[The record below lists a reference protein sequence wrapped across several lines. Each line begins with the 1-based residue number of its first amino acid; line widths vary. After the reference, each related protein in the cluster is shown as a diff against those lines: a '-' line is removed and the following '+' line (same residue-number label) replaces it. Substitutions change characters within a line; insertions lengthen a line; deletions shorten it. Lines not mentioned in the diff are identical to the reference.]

1 MERPGAHV
9 PAFTQAARSVGPF
22 RMSFAPSE
30 QGGGIVLQTLA
41 EVRPCPAGRNE
52 TDNLPVTVIERRPGW
67 RLIDVAELW
76 RYRELLFFL
85 TWRDVKV
92 RYKHTALG
100 AAWAVLQPFGI
111 MLVLSLFLSR
121 VAAPDDRQFYPLFVY
136 AGLLPW
142 TFFAN
147 SIDSASQSIIGSQN
161 LITKV
166 YFPRLLIPLGAVGVH
181 LVDFGIAFTTLLAMM
196 AYYAIVPGWGLL
208 WVPLITAG
216 LMMAAVGAGTLLS
229 ALTVAYRDFRYVLPF
244 LMQFWLFA
252 TPASYLQVNRV
263 VGPRWRTLLAINPA
277 HGFILNFRRA
287 VLGEPLDVGSLA
299 LSTFVA
305 VGLVVLGCHYF
316 RQVERSFADII

>member
-1 MERPGAHV
+1 VLYPDCRSPV
-9 PAFTQAARSVGPF
+9 FDAAGF
-22 RMSFAPSE
+22 AGFAPLLKE
-30 QGGGIVLQTLA
+30 AGNVLQTLR
-41 EVRPCPAGRNE
+41 RPIAALPAADDGV
-52 TDNLPVTVIERRPGW
+52 PVTIIERTPNW
-67 RLIDVAELW
+67 RLVDFHELW

-111 MLVLSLFLSR
+111 MIVLSLFLSR
-121 VAAPDDRQFYPLFVY
+121 VAAPNDREFYPLFVY

-147 SIDSASQSIIGSQN
+147 AIDSASQSIIGSQN
-161 LITKV
+161 LVTKV

-181 LVDFGIAFTTLLAMM
+181 LVDLCVAFVTLLAMM
-196 AYYAIVPGWGLL
+196 VYYRVAPSWSLL
-208 WVPLITAG
+208 WLPLITAG
-216 LMMAAVGAGTLLS
+216 LMMAALGAGTLLS

-252 TPASYLQVNRV
+252 TPASYVQVNRV
-263 VGPRWRTLLAINPA
+263 IGPRWRTLLAINPA

-287 VLGEPLDVGSLA
+287 VLGEPLDPASLGLSA
-299 LSTFVA
+299 LVA
-305 VGLVVLGCHYF
+305 VLLLIIGCHYF

>member
-1 MERPGAHV
+1 MIFVRYLME
-9 PAFTQAARSVGPF
+9 VGL
-22 RMSFAPSE
+22 
-30 QGGGIVLQTLA
+30 VLQTLQEPRTA
-41 EVRPCPAGRNE
+41 PLGDA
-52 TDNLPVTVIERRPGW
+52 DDLPVTVIEHAPGW
-67 RLIDVAELW
+67 RLVDFRELW

-100 AAWAVLQPFGI
+100 AVWAVLQPFGI
-111 MLVLSLFLSR
+111 MIVLSLFLSR

-161 LITKV
+161 LVTKV

-181 LVDFGIAFTTLLAMM
+181 LVDLGVAFVTLLGM
-196 AYYAIVPGWGLL
+196 ALYYGVTPSWSLL

-216 LMMAAVGAGTLLS
+216 LMMAALGAGTLLS

-252 TPASYLQVNRV
+252 TPASYMQVNRV
-263 VGPRWRTLLAINPA
+263 IGPRWRTILAINPA
-277 HGFILNFRRA
+277 HGFIVNFRRA
-287 VLGEPLDVGSLA
+287 VLGEPLDPGSLA
-299 LSTFVA
+299 LSTLVA
-305 VGLVVLGCHYF
+305 ALLLVIGCHYF

>member
-1 MERPGAHV
+1 MRRRRFLLINVGLRGHV
-9 PAFTQAARSVGPF
+9 QDCLKPLVSRIAREATVVLHTLEKPPAPQP
-22 RMSFAPSE
+22 
-30 QGGGIVLQTLA
+30 A
-41 EVRPCPAGRNE
+41 ES
-52 TDNLPVTVIERRPGW
+52 DSLPVTVIERAAGW
-67 RLIDVAELW
+67 RVIDLPELW

-111 MLVLSLFLSR
+111 MIVLSLFLSR
-121 VAAPDDRQFYPLFVY
+121 VAAPDDREFYPLFVY

-147 SIDSASQSIIGSQN
+147 AIDSASQSIIGSQN
-161 LITKV
+161 LVTKV

-181 LVDFGIAFTTLLAMM
+181 LVDLGVAFVTLLGM
-196 AYYAIVPGWGLL
+196 ALYYGVMPTFSLL
-208 WVPLITAG
+208 WLPFITAG
-216 LMMAAVGAGTLLS
+216 LMMAALGAGTLLS

-252 TPASYLQVNRV
+252 TPASYLQVNRII
-263 VGPRWRTLLAINPA
+263 GPRWRTILAINPA

-287 VLGEPLDVGSLA
+287 VLGEPLDPASLA
-299 LSTFVA
+299 VSTLVA
-305 VGLVVLGCHYF
+305 GLLLLIGCHYF